1 MAKDI
6 IYDLTKLPDKVRDE
20 IENTD
25 RYRKLFSERPK
36 HLGGIA
42 KDYKTQK
49 SIKLGV
55 GTYIK
60 YFIPSD
66 ISGVQMCP
74 LST

>member
-42 KDYKTQK
+42 
-49 SIKLGV
+49 
-55 GTYIK
+55 
-60 YFIPSD
+60 
-66 ISGVQMCP
+66 
-74 LST
+74 